1 MTLERFLFS
10 PVIFVRA
17 FFMAGCAVTAPRSPS
32 SSGFIPPY
40 SARQTTMSKFTTGV
54 AYSASA
60 GSVLHGV
67 LTYFSPDEWSA
78 VGVLVGISIATVTC
92 ITNWYY
98 RRKATLAEI
107 RALHC
112 TCKEEPR

>member
-1 MTLERFLFS
+1 
-10 PVIFVRA
+10 
-17 FFMAGCAVTAPRSPS
+17 MAGCTVIAPHTS
-32 SSGFIPPY
+32 SRSGFIPPH

-67 LTYFSPDEWSA
+67 LTYFSPEEWSA

-92 ITNWYY
+92 IINWYY

-112 TCKEEPR
+112 TCKEELR